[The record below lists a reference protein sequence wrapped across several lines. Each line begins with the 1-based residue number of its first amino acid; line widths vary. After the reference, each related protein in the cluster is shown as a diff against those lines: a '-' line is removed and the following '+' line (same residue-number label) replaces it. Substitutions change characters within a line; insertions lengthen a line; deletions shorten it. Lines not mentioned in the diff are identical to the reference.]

1 MNIPVMSGVLQGSV
15 LASIPINMIINDV
28 DSGIK
33 CTLSKSVDD
42 TKLSGEVG
50 TVNQRDGV

>member
-1 MNIPVMSGVLQGSV
+1 MNIPVMSGVLQGPV

-33 CTLSKSVDD
+33 CTLSKFVED